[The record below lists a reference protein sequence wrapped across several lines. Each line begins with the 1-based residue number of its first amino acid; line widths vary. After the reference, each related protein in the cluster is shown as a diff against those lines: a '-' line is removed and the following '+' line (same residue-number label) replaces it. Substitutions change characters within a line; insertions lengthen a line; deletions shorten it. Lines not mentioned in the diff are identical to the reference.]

1 LKILVT
7 GAFGS
12 VGIHTLEELIKEGH
26 EVRVLELKTGAN
38 KKIYERFKSD
48 IEIFWGNITNK
59 DDVAKAVSGQDA
71 VIHLAFIIPPA
82 SEEKPNWAWEINV
95 GGTHNLLNAMRSLEK
110 KPKIVFASSVSVYGK
125 TQKLSPPRVASEQV
139 KPTDNYSHHKIA
151 CEQLVKISGLDW
163 TILRVGAVLSV
174 SLCKIDPMLFQ
185 VPLDNRIEL
194 IHSYDAGIAFAR
206 AASSNEVWGKTL
218 LIGGGSNCQMYQRDF
233 IKEVLEA
240 IGIGML
246 PEEAFTSNPFY
257 IDWMDTGES
266 QKLLRY
272 QEHTLDDFIK
282 DIKVSLGIKRHL
294 AKIVRPI
301 VRYWLLGKSPYVR
314 QKTLRKDNIGMG
326 VKGKILPGT

>member
-1 LKILVT
+1 MKILVT

-26 EVRVLELKTGAN
+26 EVRVLELKNGAN

-59 DDVAKAVSGQDA
+59 NDVAEAVKGQDV
-71 VIHLAFIIPPA
+71 VIHLAFIIPPV

-125 TQKLSPPRVASEQV
+125 TQELSSPRIASEQV

-151 CEQLVKISGLDW
+151 CEKLVKISGLDW
-163 TILRVGAVLSV
+163 TILRIGAVLSV
-174 SLCKIDPMLFQ
+174 SLCQIDPMLFQ

-194 IHSYDAGIAFAR
+194 IHSCDAGIAFAR

-218 LIGGGSNCQMYQRDF
+218 LIGGGPNCQMYQRDF
-233 IKEVLEA
+233 IKEVLGA

-272 QEHTLDDFIK
+272 QKHTLDDFII
-282 DIKVSLGIKRHL
+282 DIKAFLGIKRYL
-294 AKIVRPI
+294 ARIVRPI
-301 VRYWLLGKSPYVR
+301 VRCWLLGKSPYMR
-314 QKTLRKDNIGMG
+314 QKNVRKDNIGRG
-326 VKGKILPGT
+326 VKGEILPGT

>member
-1 LKILVT
+1 MKILVT

-194 IHSYDAGIAFAR
+194 IHSCDAGIAFAR

>member
-1 LKILVT
+1 MKILVT

-206 AASSNEVWGKTL
+206 AASSNKVWGKTL

-246 PEEAFTSNPFY
+246 PEEAFTFNPFY

>member
-1 LKILVT
+1 MKILVT

-12 VGIHTLEELIKEGH
+12 VGIHTLKELIREGH
-26 EVRVLELKTGAN
+26 KVRVLELKTKAN
-38 KKIYERFKSD
+38 KKIYGKFESD

-59 DDVAKAVSGQDA
+59 NDVAKAIMGQDV
-71 VIHLAFIIPPA
+71 VIHLAFIIPPL
-82 SEEKPNWAWEINV
+82 SEEKLNWAWEINV
-95 GGTHNLLNAMRSLEK
+95 GGTQNLLNAMRSMEK

-151 CEQLVKISGLDW
+151 CEQLVKISGLEW
-163 TILRVGAVLSV
+163 SILRIGAVLSV
-174 SLCKIDPMLFQ
+174 SLCRIDPMLFQ

-206 AASSNEVWGKTL
+206 AALSNKVWGKTL
-218 LIGGGSNCQMYQRDF
+218 LIGGGPDCQMYQRDF

-246 PEEAFTSNPFY
+246 PEKAFTSNPFY
-257 IDWMDTGES
+257 IDWMDTEES

-272 QEHTLDDFIK
+272 QKRTLDDFII
-282 DIKVSLGIKRHL
+282 DIKTFLGIKRYL

-301 VRYWLLGKSPYVR
+301 VRYWLLGKSPYLR
-314 QKTLRKDNIGMG
+314 QKTLRNDNIGMR